1 MDAKNWRG
9 NLMGVMGDGEEK
21 VGVFEW
27 NAIVMVCKSIQFYIR
42 KISSYLEIRRMY
54 LEILSSL

>member
-21 VGVFEW
+21 VWVFEW
-27 NAIVMVCKSIQFYIR
+27 SAIVRVFKVYNFR
-42 KISSYLEIRRMY
+42 LEK
-54 LEILSSL
+54 